1 MHISD
6 AKQFYPIL
14 LSFFPSIFIYLFSFF
29 LFFVLLG
36 ILGEDALLPAPQNIS
51 ILSTNMKH
59 FLTWSP
65 VIVQGETVRYSVEF
79 QG

>member
-1 MHISD
+1 MVTASC
-6 AKQFYPIL
+6 F
-14 LSFFPSIFIYLFSFF
+14 SLFG
-29 LFFVLLG
+29 G
-36 ILGEDALLPAPQNIS
+36 ILDEEALLPAPQNIS

-65 VIVQGETVRYSVEF
+65 VTVPGETVRYSVEF

>member
-1 MHISD
+1 M
-6 AKQFYPIL
+6 FL
-14 LSFFPSIFIYLFSFF
+14 VFVSF
-29 LFFVLLG
+29 LLG
-36 ILGEDALLPAPQNIS
+36 LLGEDTSLPAPQNIS

-59 FLTWSP
+59 FLMWSP

>member
-1 MHISD
+1 MQSISD
-6 AKQFYPIL
+6 AKHSFAQFFIF
-14 LSFFPSIFIYLFSFF
+14 FFPVCSYTFLVFVSF
-29 LFFVLLG
+29 LLG
-36 ILGEDALLPAPQNIS
+36 LLGEDTSLPAPQNIS

-59 FLTWSP
+59 FLMWSP